1 MQISLQFDEFF
12 DKLQIPI
19 FQILNSIFLISRS
32 AQDLCRATRTTL
44 LDRRQAPDA
53 ADRVQLR
60 ASLEQLANAVPAR
73 DATSLADRLEAISKQ
88 VAARWTKRGVATLNF
103 MAAPVHGCYYL
114 STDCFYVEI
123 NIEGS
128 SGRVAEAKVHHI
140 DSNHPNQQT
149 SASKNCPEIIQC
161 LTKGEFQRFI
171 DHLEGLMAI
180 YDIPN
185 ASAQDKTRGWNA
197 LALCEDDL
205 ARLDFEIS
213 ASQDVGAQINLGALG
228 FLQPRAG
235 GLPLKMTYFVAPMDK
250 LDVNTKNL
258 RKLNGQI
265 INDEHIG
272 NEQLF

>member
-1 MQISLQFDEFF
+1 
-12 DKLQIPI
+12 
-19 FQILNSIFLISRS
+19 
-32 AQDLCRATRTTL
+32 
-44 LDRRQAPDA
+44 
-53 ADRVQLR
+53 
-60 ASLEQLANAVPAR
+60 
-73 DATSLADRLEAISKQ
+73 
-88 VAARWTKRGVATLNF
+88 
-103 MAAPVHGCYYL
+103 
-114 STDCFYVEI
+114 
-123 NIEGS
+123 
-128 SGRVAEAKVHHI
+128 
-140 DSNHPNQQT
+140 
-149 SASKNCPEIIQC
+149 
-161 LTKGEFQRFI
+161 
-171 DHLEGLMAI
+171 MAI

-272 NEQLF
+272 NEQLFEKNP